1 MCVCVCAC
9 LPASLACCVLG
20 EHICPSFQKLA
31 SWLFKALSSPTQ
43 KRPVHGIFF
52 FAGILEHRSAHT
64 PTILEHRSAHTMTAT
79 TAAAAA
85 AATTRTTTPTGGF
98 VLVHCL
104 HFLRSPT
111 LSLIPAT
118 ECPCSLAFGG
128 LAGLCWPC
136 LACGSRK
143 GPTLGAPCTGHC
155 ADSACRLHT
164 RCLVLGAWCRTHGA
178 WCLVPHT
185 RCLVLGGLRG
195 LDPPIGLARAASD
208 YAMTQF
214 PWLDL
219 PC

>member
-1 MCVCVCAC
+1 
-9 LPASLACCVLG
+9 
-20 EHICPSFQKLA
+20 
-31 SWLFKALSSPTQ
+31 
-43 KRPVHGIFF
+43 VHGIFF
-52 FAGILEHRSAHT
+52 FAGPILEHRST
-64 PTILEHRSAHTMTAT
+64 HTMTAT
-79 TAAAAA
+79 TAAAAAA
-85 AATTRTTTPTGGF
+85 AATTRTTTPTGGV

-104 HFLRSPT
+104 HFLRSPS

-155 ADSACRLHT
+155 ADPACRLHT
-164 RCLVLGAWCRTHGA
+164 RCLVLGA

-185 RCLVLGGLRG
+185 RCLVLGGLRE

-214 PWLDL
+214 PWLEL
-219 PC
+219 SC